1 MGAHMITINV
11 EDFAKELKLTVLNEG
26 RGSLAVDSSDLNR
39 PGLQFSGF
47 FVHFAFGR
55 IQLMGNSEIH
65 YLKELESEVL
75 EERLEMFMS
84 YNVPALI
91 LARGWTPMPE
101 LMEAAKRH
109 NVPVFRSDRTTT
121 KISHATTN
129 YLERMLAPRI
139 TRHGVL
145 LDVYGVGVMLMGES
159 GLGKS
164 EAALEMIKRGHRLVA
179 DDVVEIT
186 RVTENRLSGTAPEL
200 TRHLMEIRGIGLID
214 VRYMYGVGAII
225 MEKSIDIVIELE
237 LWKEGKAYDRLDMDE
252 ETIDI
257 LGVSVPRILM
267 PVRPGRNMAI
277 VIEVAARNFR
287 LKRMGYDAAKEFDKR
302 WLSQLNSNSEE

>member
-1 MGAHMITINV
+1 MISIKV
-11 EDFAKELKLTVLNEG
+11 QEFAEHLNFTVLHEG
-26 RGSLAVDSSDLNR
+26 RGFFNVDGSDYNR

-55 IQLMGNSEIH
+55 IQLLGNSEIH
-65 YLKELESEVL
+65 YLKELEPSLL
-75 EERLEMFMS
+75 EKRLEIFMS
-84 YNVPALI
+84 YNVPAI
-91 LARGWTPMPE
+91 ICARGWTPMDTF
-101 LMEAAKRH
+101 MEAAKRH
-109 NVPVFRSDRTTT
+109 NIPVFLTERTTT
-121 KISHATTN
+121 KAGHAVTN
-129 YLERMLAPRI
+129 YLDRRLAPTI

-179 DDVVEIT
+179 DDAVEIT
-186 RVTENRLSGTAPEL
+186 RVAENRLSGKAPEL

-237 LWKEGKAYDRLDMDE
+237 LWKDGKAYDRLGMDE
-252 ETIDI
+252 ETINI
-257 LGVSVPRILM
+257 LDVNIPRILM

-287 LKRMGYDAAKEFDKR
+287 LKKMGYDAAQEFNKR
-302 WLSQLNSNSEE
+302 WMNQMMNQSE

>member
-1 MGAHMITINV
+1 MITIKV
-11 EDFAKELKLTVLNEG
+11 QEFAEQMKLTVLNEG
-26 RGSLAVDSSDLNR
+26 RGFFTVDGSDYNR

-55 IQLMGNSEIH
+55 IQLLGNSEIH
-65 YLKELESEVL
+65 YLKELETSL
-75 EERLEMFMS
+75 LRERLEMFMS
-84 YNVPALI
+84 YNVPAI
-91 LARGWTPMPE
+91 ICARSWTPMEE
-101 LMEAAKRH
+101 LMEAARNH
-109 NVPVFRSDRTTT
+109 NIPVLLSERTTT
-121 KISHATTN
+121 KIGHAINN
-129 YLERMLAPRI
+129 YLDRKLAPSI

-186 RVTENRLSGTAPEL
+186 RVTENRLSGKAPEL

-237 LWKEGKAYDRLDMDE
+237 LWKDGKAYDRLGMGE
-252 ETIDI
+252 STIEI
-257 LGVSVPRILM
+257 LDVNVPHILM

-277 VIEVAARNFR
+277 VIEVAARNYR
-287 LKRMGYDAAKEFDKR
+287 LKKMGYDAAQEFNKR
-302 WLSQLNSNSEE
+302 WMSQLNHQE

>member
-1 MGAHMITINV
+1 MEVTLQVAEFENSL
-11 EDFAKELKLTVLNEG
+11 ELETLDQGRGFLTVE
-26 RGSLAVDSSDLNR
+26 SSDCNR

-47 FVHFAFGR
+47 FVHFAFER
-55 IQLMGNSEIH
+55 IQVFGNAEIH
-65 YLKELESEVL
+65 YLNQMEPELLSQRAET
-75 EERLEMFMS
+75 FMR
-84 YNVPALI
+84 YDVPALI
-91 LARGWTPMPE
+91 FANGWTPLPA
-101 LMEAAKRH
+101 LLEAAKR
-109 NVPVFRSDRTTT
+109 FRIPAFKSEQSTTSVTHSAMVYLDRV
-121 KISHATTN
+121 
-129 YLERMLAPRI
+129 LAPTI

-186 RVTENRLSGTAPEL
+186 RVTKNRVSGTAPEL

-214 VRYMYGVGAII
+214 VRYMYGVGAVIN
-225 MEKSIDIVIELE
+225 EKSIDIVIEME
-237 LWKEGKAYDRLDMDE
+237 LWQDGKAYERLGLE
-252 ETIDI
+252 ESSIEL
-257 LGVSVPRILM
+257 LGVKVPRILM

-287 LKRMGYDAAKEFDKR
+287 LKRLGYDAAKEFDKR
-302 WLSQLNSNSEE
+302 WSTMLKNKE

>member
-1 MGAHMITINV
+1 MSITFTV
-11 EDFAKELKLTVLNEG
+11 GEFARELGLEVLHPG
-26 RGSLAVDSSDLNR
+26 RGSITVSGSDWYR
-39 PGLQFSGF
+39 PGLQFSGYF
-47 FVHFAFGR
+47 GSFAAER
-55 IQLMGNSEIH
+55 IQVFGAAEIE
-65 YLKELESEVL
+65 YILQMDPDLL
-75 EERLEMFMS
+75 RERTEQFMS
-84 YNVPALI
+84 YEVPAVIFARDFTPQDMI
-91 LARGWTPMPE
+91 LEVAR
-101 LMEAAKRH
+101 RH
-109 NVPVFRSDRTTT
+109 NVPIFKSKQATVVIGYFTTAYLDR
-121 KISHATTN
+121 
-129 YLERMLAPRI
+129 RLAPRI

-186 RVTENRLSGTAPEL
+186 RVARNRLSGTAPEL

-214 VRYMYGVGAII
+214 VRYMYGVGAVIG
-225 MEKSIDIVIELE
+225 EKSIDIIIEME
-237 LWKEGKAYDRLDMDE
+237 LWRDNTAYERLGIGE
-252 ETIDI
+252 EYMEI
-257 LGVSVPRILM
+257 LDVPVPRIIM

-302 WLSQLNSNSEE
+302 WMGLHRDRDEE